1 MGGTREL
8 LVSGLYPR
16 QFEECACYPGRID
29 HLMQMLARHDP
40 NRPAASSGLGCLGL
54 IPLAEKQ
61 VAAPMLIPARGNR
74 NILQV
79 VVQWQSGLLFDNDL
93 AHARIWQHRS
103 HVFFVPP
110 ACPLRQS
117 AAVISQTPQ
126 EREKVVFGH
135 RRRAAWRGD

>member
-1 MGGTREL
+1 
-8 LVSGLYPR
+8 
-16 QFEECACYPGRID
+16 
-29 HLMQMLARHDP
+29 MQMLARHRP
-40 NRPAASSGLGCLGL
+40 NRPAASAGLGCLGL

-93 AHARIWQHRS
+93 SHPRIWQHRS

-110 ACPLRQS
+110 PCPLRQ
-117 AAVISQTPQ
+117 AAPATAPTPPDP
-126 EREKVVFGH
+126 EKFFFGH
-135 RRRAAWRGD
+135 S